1 MIARWRITNKN
12 PVAVADDD
20 GIFVLHTD
28 HVAHTAALVQALSW
42 ALDLLDMYDEKLI
55 GLGEPSAVGQTARFI
70 CVATAK
76 ARAALD
82 GQP

>member
-1 MIARWRITNKN
+1 MGIQRWQPDEGVLLHATR
-12 PVAVADDD
+12 V
-20 GIFVLHTD
+20 GWFVSYTD

-55 GLGEPSAVGQTARFI
+55 GLGEPSELVNSEIHLRGK
-70 CVATAK
+70 AK

>member
-1 MIARWRITNKN
+1 MGIQRWQPDEGVLLHATR
-12 PVAVADDD
+12 V
-20 GIFVLHTD
+20 GWFVSYTD
-28 HVAHTAALVQALSW
+28 YVAHTAALVQALSW

-55 GLGEPSAVGQTARFI
+55 GLGEPSELVNSEIHLRGK
-70 CVATAK
+70 AK